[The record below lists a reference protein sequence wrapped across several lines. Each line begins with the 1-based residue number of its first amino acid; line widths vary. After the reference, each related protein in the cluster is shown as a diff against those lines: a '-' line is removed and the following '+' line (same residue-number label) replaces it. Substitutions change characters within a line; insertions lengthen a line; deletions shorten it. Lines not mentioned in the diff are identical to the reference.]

1 MRLLLSIS
9 LFAAAMLCNAQV
21 SRLGTDV
28 TYAVEGHV
36 ETSDG
41 DYAPFW
47 FSNNKYG
54 LSTLDPHSGYVRASV
69 KRAIEADST
78 RQWAIGYGADLAVS
92 HNHPADFVIQ
102 QLYGEAKYK
111 GLKLIV
117 GSKELPMPFANPELS
132 SGDMVMSTNSRPIPQ
147 IRLEMPDFWNIPGTE
162 GWVGVKAHIAY
173 GWYTDNRWQRNFAGP
188 NKRYTNNSHYHSKA
202 IFFRIGNEQKL
213 KLTFT
218 GGIKVDCQFGGEG
231 WNLTQRMDD
240 NKIIDLSYVNMNNG
254 VKSYWNALAFGG
266 CDPND
271 GDFKNVEGNHVG
283 SWYGNLNYN
292 GKGWSV
298 RGYFQH
304 YFDDHSQ
311 LFMQYG
317 WKDMLWGIEGHLPK
331 NPFVSTVLAEFISTK
346 DQTSAV
352 YHDATPQFPIQIS
365 GKDNYYSHMVYG
377 AWQHWGMIIGNPL
390 LISPAYNNTRL
401 IEIYHSRIKA
411 IHLGISGNP
420 SKSIHYRLLYTHMRS
435 WGTYDYP
442 LADTKH
448 ANFVLAEMT
457 LKPKQLKGWSLTGAF
472 GMNSGDLLKKTTG
485 GSISIR
491 KEGLIK

>member
-132 SGDMVMSTNSRPIPQ
+132 SGDMVMSTNARPIPQ
-147 IRLEMPDFWNIPGTE
+147 IRLEMPDFWNIPGTD

-202 IFFRIGNEQKL
+202 IFFRIGLIPSRSRKNPS
-213 KLTFT
+213 
-218 GGIKVDCQFGGEG
+218 GYSIHAMGIM
-231 WNLTQRMDD
+231 NLNTPEPRMD
-240 NKIIDLSYVNMNNG
+240 S
-254 VKSYWNALAFGG
+254 
-266 CDPND
+266 
-271 GDFKNVEGNHVG
+271 
-283 SWYGNLNYN
+283 
-292 GKGWSV
+292 
-298 RGYFQH
+298 RYF
-304 YFDDHSQ
+304 
-311 LFMQYG
+311 
-317 WKDMLWGIEGHLPK
+317 
-331 NPFVSTVLAEFISTK
+331 
-346 DQTSAV
+346 SA
-352 YHDATPQFPIQIS
+352 
-365 GKDNYYSHMVYG
+365 
-377 AWQHWGMIIGNPL
+377 
-390 LISPAYNNTRL
+390 
-401 IEIYHSRIKA
+401 
-411 IHLGISGNP
+411 
-420 SKSIHYRLLYTHMRS
+420 
-435 WGTYDYP
+435 
-442 LADTKH
+442 
-448 ANFVLAEMT
+448 
-457 LKPKQLKGWSLTGAF
+457 
-472 GMNSGDLLKKTTG
+472 
-485 GSISIR
+485 
-491 KEGLIK
+491 